1 MAGRWLLHYQ
11 KQNPRSLLLELSKG
25 PQPYDEISNLVSV
38 MPEGSPSDADIL
50 GLALSGRTLLVNF
63 APAFLEA
70 GQGMDG
76 QQERLWVYA
85 MTNTLCENQ
94 AVGSAAYFVS
104 GETPEGFSGEIY
116 WGGEFY
122 PLK

>member
-1 MAGRWLLHYQ
+1 MAPAFRA
-11 KQNPRSLLLELSKG
+11 LLLELSKG
-25 PQPYDEISNLVSV
+25 PQPYDEVPGLAAV
-38 MPEGSPSDADIL
+38 MPVGSLSDADIL
-50 GLALSGRTLLVNF
+50 GLALSGRTVLVNF

-76 QQERLWVYA
+76 QQERLFVYA

-94 AVGSAAYFVS
+94 TIGSAAYFVS
-104 GETPEGFSGEIY
+104 GAVPEGFSGEIY